1 MFGFNKKKDKK
12 YVLTNDT
19 YICDDGTKLYRIKA
33 VRDFGLVKKGA
44 LGGYIERETNL
55 SHRGDCW
62 VTYDARVSGWATVT
76 EHAIVKDSAK
86 VSGFCNI
93 TGSAII
99 GGTSKLRGDVF
110 CDGKTY
116 ISGRSSV
123 YGDVNLISA
132 SIIDGYINCYGCDTI
147 QIRGGRF
154 DAFADIRHCRHL
166 IVAGPLGSRDDFTTI
181 FRNNIG
187 QIIVRTGCFNG
198 TIDEFEQAVK
208 DDHDDNQY
216 AKEYMAL
223 IELAKVHICLR
234 DDPDEEE

>member
-19 YICDDGTKLYRIKA
+19 YIRDDGTKLYRIKA

-62 VTYDARVSGWATVT
+62 VTYDAKVSDWATVT
-76 EHAIVKDSAK
+76 EHAIVKDSAE
-86 VSGFCNI
+86 VSDFCNI
-93 TGSAII
+93 TGNARI
-99 GGTSKLRGDVF
+99 GGTSKLKGEVL
-110 CDGKTY
+110 CAGETY
-116 ISGRSSV
+116 ISGRTFV
-123 YGDVNLISA
+123 YGDVNIINA
-132 SIIDGYINCYGCDTI
+132 IIIDGYIESVGCDTI
-147 QIRGGRF
+147 QIRDGRF
-154 DAFADIRHCRHL
+154 DASADIRHCRHL
-166 IVAGPLGSRDDFTTI
+166 LVAGPLGSRDDFTTI
-181 FRNNIG
+181 FRDTNG
-187 QIIVRTGCFNG
+187 EIIVRTGCFTG

-208 DDHDDNQY
+208 DAHDDNQY

-234 DDPDEEE
+234 DYPDEEE